1 MPTSRQLTSRIG
13 DADNGS
19 TSSEADISRISRS
32 RAGSSSS
39 RGEEGK
45 CGAYTIRS
53 PPTATPI
60 AAPSRQTGPTAT
72 PTSPKSALRV
82 SLGSRAR
89 EISLGEMTL
98 TRIPAPH
105 SWRER
110 SQPAT
115 KPSNAR
121 VEEKGARPFG
131 PVSTA
136 VTEGWRTRP
145 WPFTPRT
152 ELQPATKPAKARVEE
167 EKGARPFGPVSI
179 TATEGWRTR
188 PSPFTLRAEQVISFG
203 GLVAKETFG
212 MTNDEESVEKAL
224 MASSLVG
231 VTSEDSANSNL
242 ATLMPPAE
250 SLPGEVREPL
260 SGEHQRLCQG
270 EHQRLCEG
278 EHQCLC
284 QGEHQRLCQGEH

>member
-1 MPTSRQLTSRIG
+1 
-13 DADNGS
+13 
-19 TSSEADISRISRS
+19 
-32 RAGSSSS
+32 
-39 RGEEGK
+39 
-45 CGAYTIRS
+45 
-53 PPTATPI
+53 
-60 AAPSRQTGPTAT
+60 
-72 PTSPKSALRV
+72 
-82 SLGSRAR
+82 
-89 EISLGEMTL
+89 MTL

-131 PVSTA
+131 LVSTA

-179 TATEGWRTR
+179 TATGGWRTR
-188 PSPFTLRAEQVISFG
+188 PWPFTLRAEQVISFG

-224 MASSLVG
+224 MASSLVA

-242 ATLMPPAE
+242 ATLMTPAE
-250 SLPGEVREPL
+250 SLPGEVRELL

-284 QGEHQRLCQGEH
+284 QGEHQRLCQGEHQRLCQGWYQRLCHGEHQRRVE